1 MALLGISGLLGKYR
15 NNLFD
20 AAGAQGAILHLKVIQ
35 RLRRSLIGV
44 VQFAISIIFFVV
56 GIVISHC
63 ALFTFLNH
71 ESGQRAWI
79 LLILGFIEIMA
90 SIGYMIWFFSS
101 ERWVNSVAHFH
112 PILKKAWAQ
121 RDGL

>member
-15 NNLFD
+15 KSLFD
-20 AAGAQGAILHLKVIQ
+20 AAGAQGAIFHLKVIQ
-35 RLRRSLIGV
+35 RLRCSLIGV
-44 VQFAISIIFFVV
+44 VQFAVSIIFFVV

-63 ALFTFLNH
+63 ALFAFLNH
-71 ESGQRAWI
+71 ETGQRVWI
-79 LLILGFIEIMA
+79 LLIWGCIEITA
-90 SIGYMIWFFSS
+90 SIGYMIWFLSS